1 MYIIGFKINEKLH
14 YYFIHKKYKLKIK
27 KIKTKEKKP
36 MIANL

>member
-27 KIKTKEKKP
+27 KIKTKEK
-36 MIANL
+36 ITSSANS